1 MTAHGD
7 SSVPFSTRASA
18 GRAAGTATVTTALIL
33 TLALQSAVP
42 PFATDMYTPAFPR
55 VTADLATS
63 ASLVGL
69 TLTTFFLGMALGQLL
84 GGPLSD
90 QRGRRTPMIA
100 GGLICTL
107 GAVGCALAPSIGLL
121 IVFRV
126 VQGFGGGFA
135 PMVAPV
141 LGGTVLTLG
150 GTWRT
155 VFWFLVGLGLLMMIT
170 AIVFVP
176 ESLPVEQRH
185 GGGLRL
191 FASGLSEV
199 LRIRL
204 FVGYMLT
211 AALSGLTM
219 MAYIANSSY
228 VLQEQKGLQPMPF
241 ALFFASTALS
251 QILLSIVNAKIVGR
265 HFRPRT
271 LIGFGL
277 TLATLAVAA
286 LTVGVFAL
294 DTPLLLTCAGFL
306 VLMAVQA
313 FIFGNA
319 NALAAAE
326 APHIA
331 GAASAVLGVT
341 QAVAMATS
349 APLASSGGA
358 ATAVP
363 MIWVMI
369 IGVAGSLFAYLV
381 LARPS
386 ADRTIEPSLTGGG
399 VPVAHQYL
407 VVANRTLGGQELLDA
422 IRDRMS
428 RGPAE
433 FWVLV
438 PATPTTHLVND
449 FNALSCAFPVDPD
462 VLPGAADVRTRD
474 QAIAEAKSNLDTE
487 FAIRRDHP
495 LNVAAGYLPLARLG
509 SPTSCP
515 RQNQCSADGH
525 HFPKQR
531 RPTIPS
537 AGRRRDA
544 LSKYTFQGRT
554 GVARQISRICS
565 ASCPSGSA
573 LPSAE
578 RAIVPRKGGTY
589 LEPSSVRSAARLIE
603 TDQPKVVRQ

>member
-1 MTAHGD
+1 MTARD

-363 MIWVMI
+363 H
-369 IGVAGSLFAYLV
+369 
-381 LARPS
+381 
-386 ADRTIEPSLTGGG
+386 D
-399 VPVAHQYL
+399 
-407 VVANRTLGGQELLDA
+407 LG
-422 IRDRMS
+422 
-428 RGPAE
+428 
-433 FWVLV
+433 
-438 PATPTTHLVND
+438 H
-449 FNALSCAFPVDPD
+449 
-462 VLPGAADVRTRD
+462 
-474 QAIAEAKSNLDTE
+474 
-487 FAIRRDHP
+487 
-495 LNVAAGYLPLARLG
+495 
-509 SPTSCP
+509 
-515 RQNQCSADGH
+515 GH
-525 HFPKQR
+525 
-531 RPTIPS
+531 
-537 AGRRRDA
+537 RRRRLA
-544 LSKYTFQGRT
+544 LRLP
-554 GVARQISRICS
+554 RP
-565 ASCPSGSA
+565 CP
-573 LPSAE
+573 
-578 RAIVPRKGGTY
+578 AIG
-589 LEPSSVRSAARLIE
+589 
-603 TDQPKVVRQ
+603 

>member
-1 MTAHGD
+1 LTARGD
-7 SSVPFSTRASA
+7 PSVPFSTRASA
-18 GRAAGTATVTTALIL
+18 GGAAGAATVTTALIL

-90 QRGRRTPMIA
+90 QRGRRKPIIV

-107 GAVGCALAPSIGLL
+107 GAIGCALAPSIGLL

-126 VQGFGGGFA
+126 VQGFGGGVAAVVARAVVVDVAKGDLLARVMSIMMALGGLA
-135 PMVAPV
+135 PMVAPI
-141 LGGTVLTLG
+141 LGGAILTFG

-155 VFWFLVGLGLLMMIT
+155 VFWFLVGFGLLMMIT

-176 ESLPVEQRH
+176 ESLPPERRH
-185 GGGLRL
+185 GGGLRQ
-191 FASGLSEV
+191 FATGLSQV

-211 AALSGLTM
+211 AALSGFTM

-228 VLQEQKGLQPMPF
+228 VLQEQKGLRPLPF
-241 ALFFASTALS
+241 ALFFASTALT
-251 QILLSIVNAKIVGR
+251 QVLLSIVNAKIVGR
-265 HFRPRT
+265 RFQPRT

-277 TLATLAVAA
+277 TLSTLAVAA

-294 DTPLLLTCAGFL
+294 GTPLLLTCAGFL
-306 VLMAVQA
+306 ILMAVQA

-326 APHIA
+326 ATHIA

-358 ATAVP
+358 ANAVP

-369 IGVAGSLFAYLV
+369 AGVAGSVFAYLV

-386 ADRTIEPSLTGGG
+386 ADRVVEPSPPDRG
-399 VPVAHQYL
+399 VPAVPQYL
-407 VVANRTLGGQELLDA
+407 VVANHTLGGQELLDA
-422 IRDRMS
+422 IGDRIS

-438 PATPTTHLVND
+438 PATPTPHIVND
-449 FNALSCAFPVDPD
+449 FNTLSGAFPADSD
-462 VLPGAADVRTRD
+462 QLPGAADLRTRD
-474 QAIAEAKSNLDTE
+474 QCIVEAKSNLDTE
-487 FAIRRDHP
+487 LH
-495 LNVAAGYLPLARLG
+495 RLREIG
-509 SPTSCP
+509 AT
-515 RQNQCSADGH
+515 ADGAVGD
-525 HFPKQR
+525 PDPMKAIDMVLAQR
-531 RPTIPS
+531 RFDEII
-537 AGRRRDA
+537 
-544 LSKYTFQGRT
+544 LSTLPPGISRWLAWDLPHRVRGRT
-554 GVARQISRICS
+554 DVPLTVITSRS
-565 ASCPSGSA
+565 RASVGA
-573 LPSAE
+573 
-578 RAIVPRKGGTY
+578 
-589 LEPSSVRSAARLIE
+589 
-603 TDQPKVVRQ
+603 